1 VLQRPLPNG
10 RESAIGGH
18 KRAQINETVTDNR
31 GQLDSQ
37 FRRFALNAKVRGH
50 AVCNLEGLGMSD
62 VFLSYRHVDPDQ
74 GLAAQLEQFLGK
86 QQVSTF
92 VDTRIRVGQEWVKA
106 IEDALQRCRYF
117 VVLLSRESILSDMV
131 RKEIALAHRLFRSGQ
146 IQRIFPVRVNFDGSF
161 PYDIGSYIDPIQY
174 VLWRDGQDFQ
184 GICAAIVAEIRNET
198 KPSLQSAPEPTADE
212 LRKLADATE
221 LRGAPLPHYDA
232 RLETGAVRLN
242 SPFYVSRPTDVRAEQ
257 LVAETGETVL
267 VKAPRQFGKTSLLA
281 RVVRKARDSGQ
292 LACLVDLQRTPEA
305 HWQSLDRFAFFLA
318 QRIARDLKTAVYPAQ
333 DRWHPDLGAE
343 NLTDFLQDAVLGNS
357 EQPIV
362 VCLDEVDAVFDKP
375 WRRGFFATVRGWHNL
390 RALDERWN
398 NVNLFLAH
406 ATDAT
411 LWLDDPNQS
420 PFNVGEKL
428 DPPEFTLQNVQR
440 LSHLHNLKLSDVECL
455 DIVDLTGGHPFLVRQ
470 ALYCA
475 SREPYSLVKR
485 NASRDDGPFG
495 DHLRGRLWA
504 VRKKTELV
512 DALRFVL
519 QRGICPDEE
528 SFQRLRGAAL
538 IRGDNRTAVSVRC
551 RLYRDYFHDHL

>member
-1 VLQRPLPNG
+1 
-10 RESAIGGH
+10 
-18 KRAQINETVTDNR
+18 
-31 GQLDSQ
+31 
-37 FRRFALNAKVRGH
+37 
-50 AVCNLEGLGMSD
+50 MSD

-74 GLAAQLEQFLGK
+74 DLAAQLEQYLEK
-86 QQVSTF
+86 QRVPVF
-92 VDTRIRVGQEWVKA
+92 VDTRIRIGQEWVKA
-106 IEDALQRCRYF
+106 IEEALQRCRYF

-146 IQRIFPVRVNFDGSF
+146 ILRIFPVRVNFDGSF
-161 PYDIGSYIDPIQY
+161 PYDIGSYLDPLQY

-184 GICAAIVAEIRNET
+184 RICDAIAAEIRNET
-198 KPSLQSAPEPTADE
+198 KASPRIAPEPTADE
-212 LRKLADATE
+212 LRKLAEATE

-242 SPFYVSRPTDVRAEQ
+242 SRFYIARSTDIQAEK
-257 LVAETGETVL
+257 LVAATGETVL

-292 LACLVDLQRTPEA
+292 LACLVDLQRIPEA
-305 HWQSLDRFAFFLA
+305 HWQSLDRFAMFLA
-318 QRIARDLKTAVYPAQ
+318 QRIARDLKTTISPAEE
-333 DRWHPDLGAE
+333 RWHPDLGAE
-343 NLTDFLQDAVLGNS
+343 NLTDFLQDAVLGHS

-362 VCLDEVDAVFDKP
+362 VCLDEVDAVFEKP

-390 RALDERWN
+390 RALDDRWN
-398 NVNLFLAH
+398 NLNLFLAH

-428 DPPEFTLQNVQR
+428 ELPEFTPANVQP
-440 LSHLHNLKLSDVECL
+440 LSSLHNLRLSDAECL
-455 DIVDLTGGHPFLVRQ
+455 DIIDLTGGHPFLVRQ
-470 ALYCA
+470 TLYCTC
-475 SREPYSLVKR
+475 RDPYSLVKR

-504 VRKKTELV
+504 VRKNAALI
-512 DALRFVL
+512 DALRIVL
-519 QRGICPDEE
+519 QRGACPDEE

-538 IRGDNRTAVSVRC
+538 IRGTNRTEVSLRC
-551 RLYRDYFHDHL
+551 RLYRDYFRDHL